1 MEPIRLLTI
10 GLPNLLEGV
19 ILNAFGKR
27 GSVNTIGHYEN
38 LQQFIGHSADIDPT
52 IIIIESANI
61 DDCLDVLN
69 LYPKINL
76 VYIEHSGK
84 SFNLWKLVPRKQV
97 LGEVS
102 ADELVE
108 KILSG
113 R

>member
-10 GLPNLLEGV
+10 GLPNLLEV
-19 ILNAFGKR
+19 LVLKAFGKR
-27 GSVNTIGHYEN
+27 GSVDIIGHYED
-38 LQQFIGHSADIDPT
+38 LQQFISHSVDIDPT
-52 IIIIESANI
+52 IIIIESADI
-61 DDCLDVLN
+61 DDCLDVLY

-84 SFNLWKLVPRKQV
+84 NFNLWKLVPRKQV

-108 KILSG
+108 KILSDS
-113 R
+113 